1 MKLQIKINGKTYFAE
16 VEVVEEESEEP
27 ALPAYVPYQAP
38 PQIIA
43 PRAEART
50 RVEDDGLI
58 NVCRSPVAG
67 LVIRV
72 NVEAGQS
79 VEANQQVMVLEAMKM
94 ETYVTASAA
103 GNVKRVLVEVGEPVK
118 MGQALVEFE

>member
-1 MKLQIKINGKTYFAE
+1 LKLQIKINGKTYFAE